1 MKKDERKALAFIGS
15 VTLSITILI
24 IYFAL
29 KYGMR

>member
-15 VTLSITILI
+15 ITILI
-24 IYFAL
+24 VYFAV